1 MEKEHLING
10 CFAVVERIAGEKG
23 LTIEKNGDGIVATG
37 KGFSV
42 RFRTLVG
49 EHVMPELVITRPISK
64 GEEMIVINFSD
75 RVKNPDTDCYDS
87 TGEFEVHQVRIDGP
101 HDDYMKT
108 LLEVHALI
116 DDIRAA
122 SEDKVTKA
130 EAEARCHALVNEGI
144 RVARTYDP
152 DVDRFTA
159 AVTYDK
165 PGKKWTYINACGEHR
180 SAFIVDEKQRK
191 PNEE

>member
-1 MEKEHLING
+1 
-10 CFAVVERIAGEKG
+10 
-23 LTIEKNGDGIVATG
+23 
-37 KGFSV
+37 
-42 RFRTLVG
+42 
-49 EHVMPELVITRPISK
+49 
-64 GEEMIVINFSD
+64 
-75 RVKNPDTDCYDS
+75 
-87 TGEFEVHQVRIDGP
+87 
-101 HDDYMKT
+101 MKT
-108 LLEVHALI
+108 LLEVYALI

-152 DVDRFTA
+152 YVDRFVDRFTA

-180 SAFIVDEKQRK
+180 SAFIVDD
-191 PNEE
+191 